1 MFLQIKTRA
10 DAVSTDPGTLRA
22 VRDRQQQVDQR
33 LQQLL
38 QEHRTSEGKRL
49 QAVRRR
55 QRLLQKAVSFLGWWG
70 ISWTPLW
77 LKGGFAGVS
86 SPRKTGVF
94 AMQEVLHGHL
104 KQLPDG
110 LDPLAADSGACWPVQ
125 QSLPR
130 PGSIRSE
137 RAQQAH
143 ALSMGE
149 ARVQSKWWAPLKQLN
164 QMYGAWATVR
174 GGGAGQQQQGHRT
187 ADAAGFL
194 RMQRDWE
201 QEEAA
206 LRGSWAAIGEQEAQ
220 RA

>member
-1 MFLQIKTRA
+1 MFAT
-10 DAVSTDPGTLRA
+10 
-22 VRDRQQQVDQR
+22 
-33 LQQLL
+33 
-38 QEHRTSEGKRL
+38 
-49 QAVRRR
+49 
-55 QRLLQKAVSFLGWWG
+55 
-70 ISWTPLW
+70 
-77 LKGGFAGVS
+77 
-86 SPRKTGVF
+86 
-94 AMQEVLHGHL
+94 QEVLHSHL
-104 KQLPDG
+104 KQLPGG
-110 LDPLAADSGACWPVQ
+110 LDPLAADSSACWPAQ

-130 PGSIRSE
+130 PGSIRLE

-164 QMYGAWATVR
+164 QMYGAHWVTAHPKSADVLTQRVQMALTE
-174 GGGAGQQQQGHRT
+174 GHASLQQGHRM

-206 LRGSWAAIGEQEAQ
+206 WRGSWAAVGEREAQ